1 MANVDRVNGFKP
13 VGHLVTGS
21 YNGQSRAYSVAAD
34 YATALFVG
42 DPVKL
47 SGTSNTDG
55 IAEVQLAEVNATTIV
70 GIIVGFDVLAPSGAT
85 EHPGYHPAS
94 TAGIVQVCDDPFTIY
109 EVQEDGDGGAMA
121 ITAVGETCNHVN
133 AGGSTTTG
141 ASGAELDSSDVGTG
155 LSFHILGFS
164 QRVDNEP
171 GSVNAKVLVKINEG
185 NYMPAGV
192 AV

>member
-1 MANVDRVNGFKP
+1 MANVDRPSGFRP
-13 VGHLVTGS
+13 VGHLVSGS

-47 SGTSNTDG
+47 SGTSNADG
-55 IAEVQLAEVNATTIV
+55 IAEVELAEVNATTIV
-70 GIIVGFDVLAPSGAT
+70 GIIVGFDVIEPSGAT
-85 EHPGYHPAS
+85 FHPGYHPAS
-94 TAGIVQVCDDPFTIY
+94 TAGIVQVCDDPLVIY
-109 EVQEDGDGGAMA
+109 EVQEDGNMGLVG
-121 ITAVGETCNHVN
+121 VGETANHVN

-141 ASGAELDSSDVGTG
+141 VSGCELDSSDVGTG

-164 QRVDNEP
+164 QRADNEP
-171 GSVNAKVLVKINEG
+171 ANANAKVLVKINEG

>member
-1 MANVDRVNGFKP
+1 MANVDKVNGFKP

-21 YNGQSRAYSVAAD
+21 YNGQSRAYSVASD
-34 YATALFVG
+34 YAVDLFVG

-47 SGTSNTDG
+47 SGTASTAG
-55 IAEVQLAEVNATTIV
+55 LPEVELAEVNATTIV
-70 GIIVGFDVLAPSGAT
+70 GIIVGFDVLAPSGAS

-94 TAGIVQVCDDPFTIY
+94 TAGVIQVCDDPLVIY
-109 EVQEDGDGGAMA
+109 EVQEDGVGGAMGLV
-121 ITAVGETCNHVN
+121 AVGETCNHVT
-133 AGGSTTTG
+133 AGGNTTTG
-141 ASGAELDSSDVGTG
+141 ASGHELDSSDVGTG

-171 GSVNAKVLVKINEG
+171 ANVNAKVLVKINEG
-185 NYMPAGV
+185 NYIPAGV

>member
-1 MANVDRVNGFKP
+1 MANVDRVNGFRP

-47 SGTSNTDG
+47 SGTANADG
-55 IAEVQLAEVNATTIV
+55 IAEVELAEVNATAIV
-70 GIIVGFDVLAPSGAT
+70 GIIVGFDVLAPSGVS

-94 TAGIVQVCDDPFTIY
+94 TAGIIQVCDDPLTIF
-109 EVQEDGDGGAMA
+109 EVQEDGNMGIVG
-121 ITAVGETCNHVN
+121 VGETANHVN
-133 AGGSTTTG
+133 AGGNTTTG
-141 ASGAELDSSDVGTG
+141 ASGAEIDSSDVGTG

-164 QRVDNEP
+164 QRVDNQP
-171 GSVNAKVLVKINEG
+171 ANANAKVLVKINESA
-185 NYMPAGV
+185 YMGV
-192 AV
+192 GTGA